1 MTELELQAQV
11 ADYIRLQYPTVIFH
25 SDFGSGIKLTMG
37 QAIKQKRLNGGRR
50 AWPDLFIAEPIYEEV
65 EEWKPITGYQGFYE
79 ISDHGRVARVDK
91 GKRHEI
97 KVQINPKNGYCYAHL
112 CKNGKVKALRVHR
125 IVAEH
130 FIEKREEATQ
140 VNHKDG
146 NKANNMYTN
155 LEWTTPSEN
164 QTHRYRVLGKD
175 GGGRPKKQVRCVE
188 TGLVYKSIAEAERQ
202 TGIWHIR
209 QAVIGER
216 KSAGGFTWQEL

>member
-11 ADYIRLQYPTVIFH
+11 ADYIRLQYPDVIFH

-50 AWPDLFIAEPIYEEV
+50 AWPDMFLAEPIYEEV

-79 ISDHGRVARVDK
+79 ISDHGRVARVDN
-91 GKRHEI
+91 GKRHQI
-97 KVQINPKNGYCYAHL
+97 KVQINNRNGYCYAHL
-112 CKNGKVKALRVHR
+112 SKNGKVKACRVHR
-125 IVAEH
+125 LVAEH
-130 FIEKREEATQ
+130 FIEKKTGATQ

-146 NKANNMYTN
+146 NKANNMYYN

-175 GGGRPKKQVRCVE
+175 GGGRPKRAVKCLE
-188 TGLVYKSIAEAERQ
+188 TGVTYKSIAEASRA
-202 TGIWHIR
+202 TGISHIR
-209 QAVIGER
+209 QALAGER
-216 KSAGGFTWQEL
+216 RSAGGYTWQEL